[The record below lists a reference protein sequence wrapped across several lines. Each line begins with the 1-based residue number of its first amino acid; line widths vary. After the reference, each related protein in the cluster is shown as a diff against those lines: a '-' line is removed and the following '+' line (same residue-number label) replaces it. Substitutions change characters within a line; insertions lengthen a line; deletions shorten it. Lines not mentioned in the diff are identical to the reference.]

1 MCLSDTSAQDP
12 IFNYSFCLS
21 AVLIKTWQKKCL
33 NASSHPSLPFPSATV
48 TAGIAAKLV
57 RVVQVLLLPLSLL
70 ENTCGFVKFHI
81 GHVMHFICSSA
92 KDLLVQSL
100 LCVELPLTLVSCRKF
115 KYSELHKL
123 CIENRSESPRKEE
136 KAHFGQFQ
144 KKHSSILTQLESN
157 KII

>member
-1 MCLSDTSAQDP
+1 MSVRHFGTGPHVQLQLLPFSCINQDMTEKSVSMHLP
-12 IFNYSFCLS
+12 I
-21 AVLIKTWQKKCL
+21 
-33 NASSHPSLPFPSATV
+33 LPFPSATV
-48 TAGIAAKLV
+48 TTGIAAKLV